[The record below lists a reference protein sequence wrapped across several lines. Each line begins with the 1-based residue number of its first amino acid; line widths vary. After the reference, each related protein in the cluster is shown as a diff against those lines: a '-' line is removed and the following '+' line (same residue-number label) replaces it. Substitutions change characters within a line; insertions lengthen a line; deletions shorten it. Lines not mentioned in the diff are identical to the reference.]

1 MIGPQEGIRR
11 MVCILLALALRA
23 EYLDRRTVQV
33 QLTSH
38 DYSGMVDIFV
48 PRPVIV
54 YF

>member
-23 EYLDRRTVQV
+23 EYRDRRTV

>member
-23 EYLDRRTVQV
+23 EYLDRRTVQ
-33 QLTSH
+33 LTIV
-38 DYSGMVDIFV
+38 VDIFV
-48 PRPVIV
+48 QRPVIV

>member
-11 MVCILLALALRA
+11 MVCVLLALALRA
-23 EYLDRRTVQV
+23 EYFDRRTVK
-33 QLTSH
+33 LTSH